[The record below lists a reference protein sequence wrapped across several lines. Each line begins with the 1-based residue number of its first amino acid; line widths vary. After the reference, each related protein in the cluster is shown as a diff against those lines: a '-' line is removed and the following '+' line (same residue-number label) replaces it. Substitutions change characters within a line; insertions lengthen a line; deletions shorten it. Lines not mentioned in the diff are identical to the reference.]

1 MILPKISCEALIVQS
16 TPSSSPSCTLTLPS
30 VTLTVHWP
38 APSMSKAY
46 ELFMPAVFDVSA
58 RDESVSKNSCTL
70 SGISVAPCR
79 GRARVY
85 APPPAWQRYHRAPM
99 TKVEIALPGQAAADA
114 IALPVAQPLGG
125 DGAKI
130 VDDKLGGRLHK
141 LGESGDLRGERG
153 EAVLLH
159 LNGELDAPRLVA
171 AGVGKRDQVD
181 ADALRTAGA
190 ATAQALSRVG
200 GTLVWL
206 LDESLPAPLP
216 EQAAALVEGT
226 ILGAYSPGHWKS
238 KHETR
243 APDRIVIGHAG
254 DPEIQEAVERA
265 AIVAERAN
273 RSRDLSIMP
282 PNELTPHTLGQ
293 KAQELAREHA
303 HLTCEVLATRELDEL
318 GRGAL
323 TAVGRGSR
331 NEPRLIILRYDPP
344 GARDDIVLGLVGKSI
359 TFDAGGI
366 SIKPSGG
373 MQDMKGDMSGGAGTL
388 HGIGALAALGTPVR
402 AIAALAA
409 AENLPGGD
417 AFRPGDILRAANGK
431 TIEVINTDAEG
442 RLVLADALWYVRR
455 EGATHVLDLAT
466 LTGAMELA
474 LGDLYAGGFA
484 NDDQWRDLVVEAG
497 RRSGDL
503 VWPFPLHPRYRRYID
518 SAFADMKN
526 GSTLRQ
532 GSPALAAEFLQE
544 FAGDGPWMHVDMAG
558 PAFLERSRGDYLRV
572 PGGTGWGVRLIAEL
586 GRLVA

>member
-1 MILPKISCEALIVQS
+1 
-16 TPSSSPSCTLTLPS
+16 
-30 VTLTVHWP
+30 
-38 APSMSKAY
+38 
-46 ELFMPAVFDVSA
+46 
-58 RDESVSKNSCTL
+58 
-70 SGISVAPCR
+70 
-79 GRARVY
+79 
-85 APPPAWQRYHRAPM
+85 M
-99 TKVEIALPGQAAADA
+99 TKVEIALPGQASADA
-114 IALPVAQPLGG
+114 VALPVSQPLGG
-125 DGAKI
+125 EGARI
-130 VDDKLGGRLHK
+130 VDEKLGGRLGR
-141 LGESGDLRGERG
+141 LEESGELRGDRG

-159 LNGELDAPRLVA
+159 LDGELQAPRLVS
-171 AGVGKRDQVD
+171 AGVGKREEVD

-190 ATAQALSRVG
+190 AAAQALSRVG

-206 LDESLPAPLP
+206 LDESLPVSLP

-226 ILGAYSPGHWKS
+226 ILGAYSPARWKA
-238 KHETR
+238 KNETR
-243 APDRIVIGHAG
+243 APERIVVGHEENA
-254 DPEIQEAVERA
+254 ELRAAVERA

-273 RSRDLSIMP
+273 RARDLANSP
-282 PNELTPHTLGQ
+282 PNELTPAG
-293 KAQELAREHA
+293 LAEQAEHLA
-303 HLTCEVLATRELDEL
+303 DEHEHLTTEILGPEQMDEL
-318 GRGAL
+318 GMGAL
-323 TAVGRGSR
+323 LAVGQGSR
-331 NEPRLIILRYDPP
+331 NEPRLILLRYEPP
-344 GARDDIVLGLVGKSI
+344 APKQSDLLLGLVGKSI

-409 AENLPGGD
+409 AENLPDGG

-474 LGDLYAGGFA
+474 LGDLYAGVFA
-484 NDDQWRDLVVEAG
+484 NDDEWRDLIVEAG
-497 RRSGDL
+497 RRSGDFA
-503 VWPFPLHPRYRRYID
+503 WPFPLHPRFRRYID

-532 GSPALAAEFLQE
+532 ASPALAAEFLHE
-544 FAGDGPWMHVDMAG
+544 FAGDGPWAHIDMAG

-572 PGGTGWGVRLIAEL
+572 PGGTGYGVRLIAEL
-586 GRLVA
+586 GRMLS

>member
-1 MILPKISCEALIVQS
+1 
-16 TPSSSPSCTLTLPS
+16 
-30 VTLTVHWP
+30 
-38 APSMSKAY
+38 
-46 ELFMPAVFDVSA
+46 
-58 RDESVSKNSCTL
+58 
-70 SGISVAPCR
+70 
-79 GRARVY
+79 
-85 APPPAWQRYHRAPM
+85 M
-99 TKVEIALPGQAAADA
+99 TKVEIALPGQAGADA
-114 IALPVAQPLGG
+114 LALPVAQPLGG

-130 VDDKLGGRLHK
+130 VDEKLGGRLAK
-141 LGESGDLRGERG
+141 LGESGELRGERG

-159 LNGELDAPRLVA
+159 LNGELEAPRLVA
-171 AGVGKRDQVD
+171 AGVGRRDAVD

-206 LDESLPAPLP
+206 LDESLPVPLP

-226 ILGAYSPGHWKS
+226 ILGAYSPGRWKS
-238 KHETR
+238 EDEATR
-243 APDRIVIGHAG
+243 TGADRRRPRRRLRSCGRPSSGPRSSPSGRTA
-254 DPEIQEAVERA
+254 RA
-265 AIVAERAN
+265 I
-273 RSRDLSIMP
+273 SRTCRRTSSR
-282 PNELTPHTLGQ
+282 PHTLGE
-293 KAQELAREHA
+293 KAQELAHEHE
-303 HLTCEVLATRELDEL
+303 HLTCEVLGTRELDEL
-318 GRGAL
+318 GMGAL

-331 NEPRLIILRYDPP
+331 NEPRLIVLRYDPP

-474 LGDLYAGGFA
+474 LGDLYAGAFA
-484 NDDQWRDLVVEAG
+484 NDDAVARADRRG
-497 RRSGDL
+497 RRAAAATSSG
-503 VWPFPLHPRYRRYID
+503 
-518 SAFADMKN
+518 
-526 GSTLRQ
+526 
-532 GSPALAAEFLQE
+532 
-544 FAGDGPWMHVDMAG
+544 
-558 PAFLERSRGDYLRV
+558 RSRSIPATAATSTRRSR
-572 PGGTGWGVRLIAEL
+572 T
-586 GRLVA
+586 

>member
-1 MILPKISCEALIVQS
+1 
-16 TPSSSPSCTLTLPS
+16 
-30 VTLTVHWP
+30 
-38 APSMSKAY
+38 
-46 ELFMPAVFDVSA
+46 
-58 RDESVSKNSCTL
+58 
-70 SGISVAPCR
+70 
-79 GRARVY
+79 
-85 APPPAWQRYHRAPM
+85 M
-99 TKVEIALPGQAAADA
+99 TKVEIALPGQAGADT

-125 DGAKI
+125 DGANI
-130 VDDKLGGRLHK
+130 VDGKLGGRLAR
-141 LGESGDLRGERG
+141 LGESGELRGERG

-159 LNGELDAPRLVA
+159 LDGELEAPRLVA
-171 AGVGKRDQVD
+171 AGVGKREDVT

-190 ATAQALSRVG
+190 AAAQALSRVG
-200 GTLVWL
+200 GSLVWL
-206 LDESLPAPLP
+206 LDESLPVPLP

-226 ILGAYSPGHWKS
+226 ILGAYSPGRWKA
-238 KHETR
+238 KDEKK
-243 APDRIVIGHAG
+243 APERIVIGHED
-254 DPEIQEAVERA
+254 DPELQAAAERA
-265 AIVAERAN
+265 AILADRAN
-273 RSRDLSIMP
+273 RARDLSNMP
-282 PNELTPHTLGQ
+282 PNELTPHTLGE
-293 KAQELAREHA
+293 KAKELAGEHE
-303 HLTCEVLATRELDEL
+303 HLTCEVLATTELDHL
-318 GRGAL
+318 GMGAL

-331 NEPRLIILRYDPP
+331 NEPRLIVLRYDPP
-344 GARDDIVLGLVGKSI
+344 GARDDLLLGLVGKSI

-417 AFRPGDILRAANGK
+417 AFRPGDILTAANGK

-474 LGDLYAGGFA
+474 LGDLYAGAFS
-484 NDDQWRDLVVEAG
+484 NDEEWMDRIVAAG
-497 RRSGDL
+497 DRSGDL

-532 GSPALAAEFLQE
+532 GSPALAAEFLHE
-544 FAGDGPWMHVDMAG
+544 FAGDGPWCHVDMAG

-572 PGGTGWGVRLIAEL
+572 PGGTGYGVRLIAEL
-586 GRLVA
+586 GGSLA

>member
-1 MILPKISCEALIVQS
+1 
-16 TPSSSPSCTLTLPS
+16 
-30 VTLTVHWP
+30 
-38 APSMSKAY
+38 
-46 ELFMPAVFDVSA
+46 
-58 RDESVSKNSCTL
+58 
-70 SGISVAPCR
+70 
-79 GRARVY
+79 
-85 APPPAWQRYHRAPM
+85 M
-99 TKVEIALPGQAAADA
+99 TRVEIALPGQAGADA
-114 IALPVAQPLGG
+114 LALPVAQPPLAASAAGKADDARREDRTPTAFWG
-125 DGAKI
+125 DGATV
-130 VDDKLGGRLHK
+130 VDDKLGGRLAK
-141 LGESGDLRGERG
+141 LGESGELRGDRG

-159 LNGELDAPRLVA
+159 LNGELEAPRLVA
-171 AGVGKRDQVD
+171 AGVGKREEVD
-181 ADALRTAGA
+181 LDALRTAGA
-190 ATAQALSRVG
+190 TTAQALSRVG

-206 LDESLPAPLP
+206 LDESLPVPLP

-226 ILGAYSPGHWKS
+226 ILGAYSPGRWKA
-238 KHETR
+238 KDEAR
-243 APDRIVIGHAG
+243 ALERIVIGHG
-254 DPEIQEAVERA
+254 DNPEIQAAVERA

-273 RSRDLSIMP
+273 RARDLSNMP
-282 PNELTPHTLGQ
+282 PNELTPHTLGE
-293 KAQELAREHA
+293 KAQELAREQE
-303 HLTCEVLATRELDEL
+303 HLTCEVLATSELDEL
-318 GRGAL
+318 GMGAL

-331 NEPRLIILRYDPP
+331 NEPRLIVLRYDPP

-373 MQDMKGDMSGGAGTL
+373 MQDMKGDMSGGSGTL
-388 HGIGALAALGTPVR
+388 HGIGALAALGSPVR

-474 LGDLYAGGFA
+474 LGDLYAGAFA
-484 NDDQWRDLVVEAG
+484 NDDAWLDLIMEAG

-532 GSPALAAEFLQE
+532 ASPALAAEFLRE
-544 FAGDGPWMHVDMAG
+544 FAGDGPWCHVDMAG
-558 PAFLERSRGDYLRV
+558 PAFLERGRGDYFRV
-572 PGGTGWGVRLIAEL
+572 PGGTGYGVRLIAEL

>member
-1 MILPKISCEALIVQS
+1 MA
-16 TPSSSPSCTLTLPS
+16 
-30 VTLTVHWP
+30 
-38 APSMSKAY
+38 
-46 ELFMPAVFDVSA
+46 
-58 RDESVSKNSCTL
+58 
-70 SGISVAPCR
+70 
-79 GRARVY
+79 
-85 APPPAWQRYHRAPM
+85 
-99 TKVEIALPGQAAADA
+99 KVEIALPGQAGADA
-114 IALPVAQPLGG
+114 LALPVSQPLGG
-125 DGAKI
+125 DGGKV
-130 VDDKLGGRLHK
+130 VDEKLGGRLGR
-141 LGESGDLRGERG
+141 LGESGELRGERG
-153 EAVLLH
+153 ETVLLH
-159 LNGELDAPRLVA
+159 LNGELEAPRVIA
-171 AGVGKRDQVD
+171 AGVGKREEVD
-181 ADALRTAGA
+181 ADALRTAA
-190 ATAQALSRVG
+190 SATAQALSRVG

-206 LDESLPAPLP
+206 LDESLPVPLP

-226 ILGAYSPGHWKS
+226 ILGSYSPGQWKS
-238 KHETR
+238 QADTK
-243 APDRIVIGHAG
+243 APERIVIGHAD
-254 DPEIQEAVERA
+254 DPELQAAVERA
-265 AIVAERAN
+265 AIVAEQAN
-273 RSRDLSIMP
+273 RARDLSNMP
-282 PNELTPHTLGQ
+282 PNELTPHTLGE
-293 KAQELAREHA
+293 KAKELAAEHE
-303 HLTCEVLATRELDEL
+303 HLTCEVLATRELDDL
-318 GRGAL
+318 GMGAL
-323 TAVGRGSR
+323 SAVGRGSR
-331 NEPRLIILRYDPP
+331 NEPRLIVLRYNPP
-344 GARDDIVLGLVGKSI
+344 GARDDMVLGLVGKSI

-388 HGIGALAALGTPVR
+388 HGTGALAALGTPVR

-484 NDDQWRDLVVEAG
+484 NDEQWRDLVVEAG

-532 GSPALAAEFLQE
+532 GSPALAAEFLHE
-544 FAGDGPWMHVDMAG
+544 FAGDGPWMHIDMAG

>member
-1 MILPKISCEALIVQS
+1 
-16 TPSSSPSCTLTLPS
+16 
-30 VTLTVHWP
+30 VTT
-38 APSMSKAY
+38 
-46 ELFMPAVFDVSA
+46 
-58 RDESVSKNSCTL
+58 
-70 SGISVAPCR
+70 
-79 GRARVY
+79 
-85 APPPAWQRYHRAPM
+85 
-99 TKVEIALPGQAAADA
+99 VEIAQASEVEADA
-114 IALPVAQPLGG
+114 VAMPVTQPLPEQL
-125 DGAKI
+125 
-130 VDDKLGGRLHK
+130 DDRFQALAR
-141 LGESGDLRGERG
+141 SGDLRGERG
-153 EAVLLH
+153 EALL
-159 LNGELDAPRLVA
+159 LYLDGDPRSRFVV
-171 AGVGKRDQVD
+171 AGVGKLADVD

-190 ATAQALSRVG
+190 AAAQALSRVG
-200 GTLVWL
+200 GTLAWL
-206 LDESLPAPLP
+206 LEEELPIPVP
-216 EQAAALVEGT
+216 EQAALLVEGT
-226 ILGAYSPGHWKS
+226 ILGAYSPGRWKS
-238 KHETR
+238 KQDATSFE
-243 APDRIVIGHAG
+243 RIVIGA
-254 DPEIQEAVERA
+254 DETPELRAAVERA

-273 RSRDLSIMP
+273 RSRDLSNMP
-282 PNELTPHTLGQ
+282 PNELTPHTLGE
-293 KAQELAREHA
+293 KAQELAREHE
-303 HLTCEVLATRELDEL
+303 HLTCEVLVTRELDEL
-318 GRGAL
+318 GMGAL

-331 NEPRLIILRYDPP
+331 NEPRLIVLRYDPP

-366 SIKPSGG
+366 SIKPAGG
-373 MQDMKGDMSGGAGTL
+373 MQSMKGDMSGGAGTL

-431 TIEVINTDAEG
+431 TIEIVNTDAEG

-484 NDDQWRDLVVEAG
+484 NDEQWGELVVEAG

-526 GSTLRQ
+526 SSTLRQ
-532 GSPALAAEFLQE
+532 GSPALAAEFLHE
-544 FAGDGPWMHVDMAG
+544 FAGDGPWCHVDMAG

-586 GRLVA
+586 GRMVA